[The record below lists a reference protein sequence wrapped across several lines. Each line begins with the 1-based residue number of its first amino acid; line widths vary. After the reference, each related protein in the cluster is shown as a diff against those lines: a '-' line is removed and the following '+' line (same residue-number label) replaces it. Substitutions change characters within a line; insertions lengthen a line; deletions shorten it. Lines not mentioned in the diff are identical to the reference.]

1 MKKLERETGKNY
13 VYDQVTKDKK
23 RNLYSTS
30 NLSQAIYGSPGTMK
44 G

>member
-13 VYDQVTKDKK
+13 VFEQVTKDKK

-30 NLSQAIYGSPGTMK
+30 NLSSVNFGSPGNK
-44 G
+44 L